1 MHEQFT
7 RVCATRD
14 WVAGLPQSVCASD
27 STEHRRRI
35 QEEAVRHSNECHMVW
50 DIAQKDIDSDEVRSA
65 MAGLDQE
72 VTTVLGQVAEG
83 EFAPDL
89 NRLQRSLDDLTAAA
103 KHRLTTRLSPRT
115 SPLTHLREERR
126 NQTPP

>member
-1 MHEQFT
+1 
-7 RVCATRD
+7 
-14 WVAGLPQSVCASD
+14 
-27 STEHRRRI
+27 
-35 QEEAVRHSNECHMVW
+35 MVW
-50 DIAQKDIDSDEVRSA
+50 DIARKDIDSDEIRSA

-89 NRLQRSLDDLTAAA
+89 NRLQRCLDDLTAAA
-103 KHRLTTRLSPRT
+103 KHRLTTRLGPRT

-126 NQTPP
+126 DQTPP